1 MTGVQT
7 CALPI
12 YPNSAS
18 PTDAPAWFGGFAAP
32 NTNGQPVL
40 AILDTGFDWN
50 DWAQLIVEPIHN
62 VNADADVVDLDADGV
77 LDSQAGHG
85 TFIAGIVRKI
95 ARTGRILAGRV
106 LNQNGVCDE
115 PDLARALGELSDGM
129 AAGERLDVLSLS
141 LSAYLADDTITPL
154 LQASLGRLQA
164 AGVIIV
170 AAAGNDGSCR
180 PTFPAAAP
188 GVIGVGAL
196 GRETI
201 APFTNWGWWVRA
213 CAPGVDVIST
223 FLRCDARVA
232 DERCCHRRVAFRG
245 WARWSGTSF
254 AAPRVAAEIL
264 RRIAAGTPAATVVT
278 ELIDDPGLATI
289 PGLGTVV
296 NVC

>member
-1 MTGVQT
+1 MPG
-7 CALPI
+7 
-12 YPNSAS
+12 
-18 PTDAPAWFGGFAAP
+18 WFGGYVAP
-32 NTNGQPVL
+32 VVANQPVL
-40 AILDTGFDWN
+40 AILDTGFDWD
-50 DWAQLIVEPIHN
+50 DWTQLTVEALHDRN
-62 VNADADVVDLDADGV
+62 TDADVVDLDADGV

-95 ARTGRILAGRV
+95 ARNQRIVAGRV

-115 PDLARALGELSDGM
+115 PDLARALGDLSDRLAG
-129 AAGERLDVLSLS
+129 GERLDVISLS
-141 LSAYLADDTITPL
+141 LSGYLTDDSITPI

-196 GRETI
+196 GRDCI

-213 CAPGVDVIST
+213 CAVGVDVVST
-223 FLRCDARVA
+223 FLTCDARVG
-232 DERCCHRRVAFRG
+232 DERCCHRRVTFAG

-264 RRIAAGTPAATVVT
+264 RRIGTGATGVEAVAQ
-278 ELIDDPGLATI
+278 LVDDPGLATI